1 MNHKNYPVAKEYPV
15 GRGKLGLHVGDIT
28 MVRADAIVNAANSE
42 LRGGGGVDGAIHRA
56 GGPSIMAELAE
67 IRRRMV
73 GCPPGDAVCTGAG
86 NLPAQWVFHA
96 VGPVYRGGTHGEEAL
111 LRRCYRRCIEL
122 AHERGARTITFPAI
136 STGVYS
142 YPVNAAA
149 EVAVRAVADSL
160 RWGNTGVA
168 AATFV
173 LFDHG
178 TYQAFE
184 RAADR
189 IVPEIV

>member
-1 MNHKNYPVAKEYPV
+1 MNHKNYPVVKEYPV
-15 GRGKLGLHVGDIT
+15 GRGKLRLGVGDIT
-28 MVRADAIVNAANSE
+28 MVRADAIVNAANSQ

-56 GGPSIMAELAE
+56 GGPSIMAELVE

-73 GCPPGDAVCTGAG
+73 SCPPGDAVCTGAG

-96 VGPVYRGGTHGEEAL
+96 VGPVYRGGAHAEEAL

-160 RWGNTGVA
+160 RWGNTGVV

-184 RAADR
+184 QAADR